1 MPDLRVRGGY
11 PDFLDLPWDTS
22 ITEWPDTLFVELP
35 KGISRHEVRFHER
48 DGGLYAI
55 KELPT
60 RPASNDYSVLRQLV
74 DHQVPSVT
82 PVGLVLGRADDP
94 TEEASAALIT
104 AFEPYSF
111 SFRSLVQGP
120 GFGSR
125 RTQML
130 DAFAGLLCELHLIGC
145 FWGDC
150 SLSNVLYRFDAETV
164 MAIMVDAETSSLMDE
179 LTDGQREHDLQ
190 IMVENVAGGMAD
202 IAFSQGGDL
211 DDADLTLGD
220 DISERYHALW
230 RELTSVDRIL
240 PEHRWQFNGRVERL
254 NALGFQVDEVEVVS
268 DPDRSRLRMRPVV
281 AGREFHA
288 SRLAQLTGIA
298 ALEFQARQILSDVN
312 YFIATEM
319 TGTREAAALRYRL
332 EAFDPWIARLSQL
345 DDVVDPVQSYC
356 DLLVFRFQE
365 STNQET
371 SLTTDEA
378 FELWLE
384 NGRPGY
390 PLI

>member
-22 ITEWPDTLFVELP
+22 ITEWPGELFVHLP

-48 DGGLYAI
+48 DGRLYAI
-55 KELPT
+55 KELPG
-60 RPASNDYSVLRQLV
+60 RPASNDYSVLRRLV
-74 DHQVPSVT
+74 DLQVPAVT
-82 PVGLVLGRADDP
+82 PVGIVLGRTDDP

-111 SFRSLVQGP
+111 SFRSLVQGS

-130 DAFAGLLCELHLIGC
+130 DAFAGLLCELHLTGC

-150 SLSNVLYRFDAETV
+150 SLSNVLYRFDAEMV
-164 MAIMVDAETSSLMDE
+164 MAIMVDAETSSLWDE

-190 IMVENVAGGMAD
+190 IMEENVAGGMAD

-211 DDADLTLGD
+211 DDADLALGD
-220 DISERYHALW
+220 DIRARYHALW
-230 RELTSVDRIL
+230 EELTSVDRIL
-240 PEHRWQFNGRVERL
+240 PEERWRFNGRVERL
-254 NALGFQVDEVEVVS
+254 NALGFEVDEVEVVA
-268 DPDRSRLRMRPVV
+268 DPDLSRLRMRPVV
-281 AGREFHA
+281 AGREFH
-288 SRLAQLTGIA
+288 SDRLAQLTGIS

-319 TGTREAAALRYRL
+319 VGTREAAALRYRI
-332 EAFDPWIARLSQL
+332 EVFDPWVTRLSAL
-345 DDVVDPVQSYC
+345 DDVVDPIQAYC

-365 STNQET
+365 STNQES
-371 SLTTDEA
+371 SLSTEEA
-378 FELWLE
+378 FVRWLDG
-384 NGRPGY
+384 GRPGY
-390 PLI
+390 PLE